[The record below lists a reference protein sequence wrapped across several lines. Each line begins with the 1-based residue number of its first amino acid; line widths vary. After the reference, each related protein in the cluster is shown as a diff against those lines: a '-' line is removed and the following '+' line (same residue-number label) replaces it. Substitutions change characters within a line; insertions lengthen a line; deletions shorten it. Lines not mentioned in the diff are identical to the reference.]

1 MLEWKSKDSN
11 IKIISE
17 IHHICDVQQ
26 FTLRAKDIIFSRL
39 DINSFRTCYVWY
51 LDHSGYVTKPWF
63 CINLQRS
70 SLEAANCFFIEF
82 GSVVILLVSFK

>member
-51 LDHSGYVTKPWF
+51 LDHSGYVTKPCSALIYRDPHWK
-63 CINLQRS
+63 QQTAS
-70 SLEAANCFFIEF
+70 SLSL
-82 GSVVILLVSFK
+82 GSW